1 MPKKAPKNAF
11 YYFMLDFKD
20 EQSKKGINYASLAEV
35 SKAADPEW
43 RNAPPQ
49 VRGRYE
55 ARAKNEKER
64 RNIPIAKYTS
74 TGIPLSVIEQEQKAL
89 QEAIEYEIQDIINMV
104 KTKKINKTIYEDDVY
119 LIDVNYYCKT
129 STNYVIAESTVL
141 RFNLT
146 NGFRDFYHEMINP
159 GFIPVGYAS
168 DVKLGCTDLGLDM
181 PDDSTPK
188 SNYMQILANIID
200 YLKQKDP
207 SVKTLPPLYTMPDKV
222 QPVQDFILQ
231 MCQKSG
237 EDEFLFRVYRLDT
250 LFFHLINNI
259 KNRSNEGLPKESLA
273 LVQLKKDPF
282 KYNPGL
288 GCEHHEANEKSV
300 ECTTSRTKRWAFT
313 ILDSCC
319 PVVGIPIIP
328 GQHVPIEYDVEGIVK
343 YKDSKKTWSGPTI
356 AGAAGPSSSCNT
368 TGNESFLEQSLN
380 STAASLA
387 EHSRKEKRTHAPL
400 RMPQT
405 DYSKNIRPA
414 PELTDE
420 EFPALSIGAGRG
432 RGLAGSFGKMK
443 IKKNPQ

>member
-11 YYFMLDFKD
+11 YYFMQDFKD
-20 EQSKKGINYASLAEV
+20 EQQKKGITYPNLAEV

-43 RNAPPQ
+43 RNAPPSL
-49 VRGRYE
+49 RARYE
-55 ARAKNEKER
+55 ARAKQEKEK
-64 RNIPIAKYTS
+64 RNIPVAKYTS

-104 KTKKINKTIYEDDVY
+104 KTRTINKSIYDDDIYV
-119 LIDVNYYCKT
+119 IDVNYYCKT
-129 STNYVIAESTVL
+129 STSYLIAESTVL

-159 GFIPVGYAS
+159 GHIPVGYAS
-168 DVKLGCTDLGLDM
+168 DVKHGSTELGLDM
-181 PDDSTPK
+181 PDETANK

-222 QPVQDFILQ
+222 APVQDFILQ

-237 EDEFLFRVYRLDT
+237 EDEFLFRVYKLDT

-259 KNRSNEGLPKESLA
+259 KIQSNEGFPKESLA

-288 GCEHHEANEKSV
+288 GCEHHESNDKSM
-300 ECTTSRTKRWAFT
+300 ECTTSRAKRWAFT

-319 PVVGIPIIP
+319 PVVGIPIVP
-328 GQHVPIEYDVEGIVK
+328 GQHVPVEYDVEGIMK
-343 YKDSKKTWSGPTI
+343 FKDSKTAWSRPTI
-356 AGAAGPSSSCNT
+356 AAVAGPSSSCNT
-368 TGNESFLEQSLN
+368 TSNDSLLEQSLS
-380 STAASLA
+380 STCTLA
-387 EHSRKEKRTHAPL
+387 EHIRKEKRDQGPL
-400 RMPQT
+400 RMPET
-405 DYSKNIRPA
+405 DYSKTIRPA

-420 EFPALSIGAGRG
+420 DFPALSIGAGRG
-432 RGLAGSFGKMK
+432 RGLAGSFGKMN
-443 IKKNPQ
+443 IKKK